1 MTTAASLRQV
11 GGFIGRRARRW
22 WWVLAGLALLA
33 AACGGA
39 ASNGGGSD
47 STDTASDGGDLHT
60 FDIEGAPFVVGW
72 NTDWTKRTIEL
83 SELIKGRPE
92 SDPRDIITPLDNPK
106 FETVEEAAQWLEAR
120 EPVGL
125 VEFGG
130 EARIYPLRILTFH
143 EIVNDQFGDV
153 PIAVTFCPLCNSAV
167 AFERTVNGQVL
178 RFGTSGLLRNSDLVM
193 WDRQTES
200 LWQQITGEGIVGE
213 LAGTQLEFVPIRLIS
228 WEDAQE
234 GFPDS
239 KVLSRDTGFPAP
251 YGSNP
256 YVAYDSSDQPF
267 LFDGE
272 IDDRYPAFERV
283 VGLRLG
289 DTNKAYP
296 FSLISEVRAVN
307 DVVAGEPILV
317 VWGAGDTAS
326 ALDAPDIAEG
336 RSVGTGLAYLRT
348 LDGRVL
354 TFEAQGDDTFVDS
367 ETGTTWDL
375 LGKAISGPLAGEQ
388 LTAALHTNEL
398 WFAWAAFNPDA
409 QVYAEGDRQAT

>member
-1 MTTAASLRQV
+1 MPLTTYLRQAASAAGRQ
-11 GGFIGRRARRW
+11 AKRW
-22 WWVLAGLALLA
+22 WWLGVGLVVLT

-39 ASNGGGSD
+39 VSTGGGGDPD
-47 STDTASDGGDLHT
+47 SSVNT

-72 NTDWTKRTIEL
+72 NTDWTQRTIDL

-92 SDPRDIITPLDNPK
+92 ADPRDIIVPIDEPK
-106 FETVEEAAQWLEAR
+106 FETVEEASQWLEGR
-120 EPVGL
+120 EPVAL
-125 VEFGG
+125 VELGG
-130 EARIYPLRILTFH
+130 EARVYPLRILTVH

-153 PIAVTFCPLCNSAV
+153 PIAVTYCPLCNSAV
-167 AFERTVNGQVL
+167 AFERTVDGQVL

-213 LAGTQLEFVPIRLIS
+213 LAGTQLEFVPIGIVA

-234 GFPDS
+234 RFPDG
-239 KVLSRDTGFPAP
+239 KVLSRDTGFVAS

-256 YVAYDSSDQPF
+256 YVGYDQGLLGGAF

-272 IDDRYPAFERV
+272 IDERFPAFERV
-283 VGLRLG
+283 VSIRI
-289 DTNKAYP
+289 NEEVKAYP
-296 FSLISEVRAVN
+296 FSLLSEVRAAN
-307 DVVAGEPILV
+307 DVVAGEPVLV

-326 ALDAPDIAEG
+326 ALDASDIAEG

-348 LDGRVL
+348 VDGQVL
-354 TFEAQGDDTFVDS
+354 TFEAQGDDTFVDR

-375 LGKAISGPLAGEQ
+375 LGQALSGPLAGTQ
-388 LTAALHTNEL
+388 LTAAIHTNEL
-398 WFAWAAFNPDA
+398 WFAWAAFNPEA
-409 QVYAEGDRQAT
+409 QVYAAG